1 VLAGLTVVSDRA
13 CPPAA
18 ADCTGPH
25 YWETFAAV
33 PLPADATTGRELSTL
48 IEREDIAAVCSA
60 DHLAQRSRN
69 PARTTGWRIQ
79 A

>member
-1 VLAGLTVVSDRA
+1 MPRIIPASVIAGVVRVG
-13 CPPAA
+13 
-18 ADCTGPH
+18 DC
-25 YWETFAAV
+25 ETFAAV